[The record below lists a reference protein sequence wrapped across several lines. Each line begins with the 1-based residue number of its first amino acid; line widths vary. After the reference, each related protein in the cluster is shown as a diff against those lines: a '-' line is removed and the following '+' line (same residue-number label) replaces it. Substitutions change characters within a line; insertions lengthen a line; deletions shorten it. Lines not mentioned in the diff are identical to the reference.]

1 MHIRA
6 EQSTEGGG
14 EELKCGTSNRD
25 GDSASAREVATD
37 ACVISFVR
45 NITVYSEGGGGGRLA
60 DLAAIQG
67 ESEDNPLWL
76 SLCALCLCLHWL
88 RLQRKDKRV

>member
-1 MHIRA
+1 MR
-6 EQSTEGGG
+6 
-14 EELKCGTSNRD
+14 
-25 GDSASAREVATD
+25 
-37 ACVISFVR
+37 VISFVR
-45 NITVYSEGGGGGRLA
+45 NITLYSEGGGGGGGDGGLVA

-76 SLCALCLCLHWL
+76 LLCALCLCLHWL